1 MPIDLATLY
10 LLVIGT
16 LLAGAVMIVWER
28 KGRSGHARSLDVW
41 AAGFVVLALGCTLAT
56 RRAMLPGIWGA
67 ALSNLVI
74 LSGYLL
80 VLDGVAAL
88 GGRRHVG
95 ASLGFLAAMAGL
107 WVWGGIAGRDI
118 IWIYAS
124 ALPIAAVC
132 LATAREMLLNRRLA
146 GLRAWRVVI
155 AVTGAHGLLYV
166 ARALVL
172 PEVMAVY
179 GQRVVAL
186 ASVATMYGGVLY
198 SMLLP
203 MALLALL
210 REEAHEQVVQRSQ
223 TDYLTGL
230 GNREWFFEKGAKA
243 IMDQGRSFSLLA
255 FDMDHFKTI
264 NDRHGHVTGDAVLRA
279 FAHVAR
285 DVMGPEAM
293 LARIGGE
300 EFVALLPDCRAGRAR
315 IIGLAVVRG
324 FADVVVP
331 GPDGAAVKATVSIGL
346 AEMGADMSLETGARE
361 RDLAAFLSAADR
373 ALYAAKA
380 LGRNRVELAVC
391 GPMTLASAG

>member
-28 KGRSGHARSLDVW
+28 KGRSDHARSLDVW

-95 ASLGFLAAMAGL
+95 ASLGLLAAMAGL
-107 WVWGGIAGRDI
+107 WVWGGMGGRDI

-124 ALPIAAVC
+124 ALPIAVVC

-172 PEVMAVY
+172 PEVMAAY

-203 MALLALL
+203 MALLALLALL

-243 IMDQGRSFSLLA
+243 IVDQGRSFSLLA

-264 NDRHGHVTGDAVLRA
+264 NDRHGHATGDAVLRA
-279 FAHVAR
+279 FADVAR

-346 AEMGADMSLETGARE
+346 AEMSADMSAQE
-361 RDLAAFLSAADR
+361 RDLAALLSVADR